1 MRPQNLKSKAGSST
15 PPAEPARLPAVASTS
30 TYLWQAALL
39 FLLSIGIYSN
49 TLQNEYAVDDTLV
62 LTENR
67 YTLQG
72 LKGIPDLMSRDAF
85 EGYFGERGA
94 KLVSGGRYRPL
105 SMVTLAIEYE
115 FYGLKPARSH
125 AINLGL
131 FAFTVLLI
139 YFLLRRLFP
148 SEEEQW
154 FNLPFVAALLFALHP
169 IHTEAVANIKGRDE
183 IMGML
188 FSIATLF
195 TAVVS
200 VQSRKIWL
208 LLPASVLYFTA
219 LLSKENAITFLAV
232 VPLTY
237 WFFTHA
243 KRREYIMTLLAMIVP
258 AAVFLGI
265 RQKFTAAGL
274 AEVSPEILN
283 NPFAYATIAER
294 YATTLYTFVLYLKLL
309 LFPHP
314 LTHDYYFNQIP
325 YVKFD
330 SFMVWFSVALHLA
343 ALVWALSKL
352 AAAGGAAGRP
362 AQEQVVAVQQRPS
375 GRGDASGT
383 PDPRKAKSAAGEP
396 PHIYAWSVL
405 YYLITFSVVSN
416 LLFTVGVLMNE
427 RFIYMSSLGFCV
439 AFAAFLTW
447 KKLPYALAM
456 GILLITSGL
465 YAAKTWTRNSDW
477 KNNFVLFSTD
487 VVHSPNS
494 AKVQTSIGGDLTAE
508 ADKQSDQGRRNAML
522 REAIVHLEKAL
533 SIYPGHSNA
542 MLLLGNARYKLNKDA
557 DEALR
562 IYSEANRMRGGGFY
576 DAQYNLGCVFAESKR
591 PAEAID
597 WFLQAVQQRDDKF
610 ELMYNLGDCYFQI
623 GKSDSAIYWLGR
635 ALAINPN
642 SGLACYKLGTTY
654 GRLAGNL
661 TEAIR
666 YLKRAVELS
675 PAEPVYR
682 EDLAVAYG
690 LNKQFN
696 EAIQTSEAL
705 LKIKPDYVP
714 ALMNLSVTYRMLGQ
728 SEKADSLLEI
738 IKTMQTARP

>member
-1 MRPQNLKSKAGSST
+1 MRPQDRKIKPGAPATSS
-15 PPAEPARLPAVASTS
+15 EPARVAAAASRN
-30 TYLWQAALL
+30 TYLWQALLL

-72 LKGIPDLMSRDAF
+72 FKGIPELMSRDAF

-125 AINLGL
+125 AINVVL
-131 FAFTVLLI
+131 FAFSVLLI
-139 YFLLRRLFP
+139 FFLLRRLFET
-148 SEEEQW
+148 EEKPW
-154 FNLPFVAALLFALHP
+154 FNIPFITALLFALHP

-188 FSIATLF
+188 FSLATLYL
-195 TAVVS
+195 AVIS
-200 VQSRKIWL
+200 VQNKKPFL
-208 LLPASVLYFTA
+208 LLPAGLFYFIA

-243 KRREYIMTLLAMIVP
+243 KVKDYVMALVVMIIPAAIFLAM
-258 AAVFLGI
+258 

-274 AEVSPEILN
+274 GEVSPEILN

-294 YATTLYTFVLYLKLL
+294 YATTLFTFVLYLKLL

-314 LTHDYYFNQIP
+314 LTHDYYYNQIP

-330 SFMVWFSVALHLA
+330 SLMVWFSVAIHLT
-343 ALVWALSKL
+343 ALVWALRKL
-352 AAAGGAAGRP
+352 ALAAYGR
-362 AQEQVVAVQQRPS
+362 S
-375 GRGDASGT
+375 
-383 PDPRKAKSAAGEP
+383 AKGSETKKHLSDEP
-396 PHIYAWSVL
+396 QHLYAWAIL

-427 RFIYMSSLGFCV
+427 RFIYMSSLGFCL
-439 AFAAFLTW
+439 AFAAFLGW
-447 KKLPYALAM
+447 KKLPHALAM

-465 YAAKTWTRNSDW
+465 YAAKTWTRNPDW
-477 KNNFVLFSTD
+477 KNNFVLFSAD

-508 ADKQSDQGRRNAML
+508 ADKQSDKGRRDAML

-533 SIYPGHSNA
+533 AIYPAHSNA
-542 MLLLGNARYKLNKDA
+542 MLLLGNAKYKLNKDA
-557 DEALR
+557 NEALR
-562 IYSEANRMRGGGFY
+562 IYSEANNMRGGAFY
-576 DAQYNLGCVFAESKR
+576 DAEYNLGCVLAESKR
-591 PAEAID
+591 PAEAIE
-597 WFLQAVQQRDDKF
+597 WFLQALQQRDDKF
-610 ELMYNLGDCYFQI
+610 ELMYNLGDCYFQT
-623 GKSDSAIYWLGR
+623 GKADSAIYWLGR
-635 ALAINPN
+635 ALVINPN
-642 SGLACYKLGTTY
+642 SGLAYYKLGTTY

-661 TEAIR
+661 PEAVR
-666 YLKRAVELS
+666 NLKRAVELS
-675 PAEPVYR
+675 PQELVYR

-705 LKIKPDYVP
+705 LKIKPDYIP

-728 SEKADSLLEI
+728 IQNADSLLQI
-738 IKTMQTARP
+738 IRNMQTSLP